1 MKILKNRVRFFIYWL
16 RFLNSF
22 LYDLTRFVKYSNIEY
37 SEFKNTDKLISKIV
51 SLYHVI
57 EKGLSLEH
65 PRVGF
70 GMPRIE
76 MLVRCISIYS
86 RRVPKSDWNK
96 HVISAIWVLDE
107 YFRFNQ
113 KHNLSIPLLEKFLKK
128 HSTFLDKNSVIVKGG
143 TKKID
148 IDTINFD
155 ESPSFDSV
163 VSFRSS
169 IRHFGS
175 KKLEMS
181 SIDSAIMLAQNSPS
195 TCNRQSTRILR
206 TTDRET
212 IEKALFLQN
221 GANGFSE
228 GITCLLIVCTDL
240 ACYQGDGD
248 RHSGIIDAS
257 LFGMTL
263 IHSLTRFRI
272 ASIPLNWSKTYSE
285 DIKLRK
291 LINIPNSYNVLFFIG
306 LGSFKNG
313 IQVPVSAKS
322 DIVDICQDILL
333 REN

>member
-1 MKILKNRVRFFIYWL
+1 LKYLKSRARFFVYWVK
-16 RFLNSF
+16 FLNSF

-37 SEFKNTDKLISKIV
+37 REFENTDKLIAKIV
-51 SLYHVI
+51 SLYHVV

-65 PRVGF
+65 PRTGF

-86 RRVPKSDWNK
+86 RRVPESGWNI
-96 HVISAIWVLDE
+96 HVVSAIWVLDE
-107 YFRFNQ
+107 YLRFNQ
-113 KHNLSIPLLEKFLKK
+113 KRNLSIPLLETFLSK
-128 HSTFLDKNSVIVKGG
+128 HSDFLGSNVSKGG

-148 IDTINFD
+148 IDAITCA
-155 ESPSFDSV
+155 EPPSFDSV
-163 VSFRSS
+163 VAFRSS
-169 IRHFGS
+169 IRHFGTE
-175 KKLEMS
+175 KLEIS
-181 SIDSAIMLAQNSPS
+181 SVDSAIALSQNSPS

-206 TTDRET
+206 TSDRES
-212 IEKALFLQN
+212 IEKVLLLQK

-272 ASIPLNWSKTYSE
+272 ASIPLNWSKSYSE

-291 LINIPNSYNVLFFIG
+291 LINIPNSYNVLFLIG
-306 LGSFKNG
+306 LGSFKEG
-313 IQVPVSAKS
+313 IQVPVSTKS
-322 DIVDICQDILL
+322 DIMDICEDVLL
-333 REN
+333 KDN